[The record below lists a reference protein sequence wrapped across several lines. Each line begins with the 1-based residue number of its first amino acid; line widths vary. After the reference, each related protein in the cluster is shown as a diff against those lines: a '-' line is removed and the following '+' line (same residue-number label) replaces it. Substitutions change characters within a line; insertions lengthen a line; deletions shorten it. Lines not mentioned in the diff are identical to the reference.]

1 MFIALVSGGAICK
14 DAATWHP
21 ARRKFLLPIKVLAKL
36 VRGKFRA
43 LLQRKVP

>member
-21 ARRKFLLPIKVLAKL
+21 ARRKFLLPITA
-36 VRGKFRA
+36 VRSNA
-43 LLQRKVP
+43 NEHQRSI